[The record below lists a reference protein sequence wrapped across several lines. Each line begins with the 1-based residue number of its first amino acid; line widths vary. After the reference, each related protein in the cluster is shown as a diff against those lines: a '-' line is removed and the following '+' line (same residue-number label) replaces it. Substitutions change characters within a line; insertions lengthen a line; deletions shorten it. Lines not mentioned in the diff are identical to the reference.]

1 MRKLTIW
8 VPTRSDTNRPVQSQ
22 DGWVTIRVAICV
34 ALEKKKINIFVFSFF
49 LVNYNLRP
57 GLYSSNNYFGSRVFS
72 NFTIV
77 GNGNSPV
84 QELQKS
90 VLDRLNE
97 IICSLD
103 NVTCMVAYEYLDETL
118 LATNT

>member
-1 MRKLTIW
+1 M
-8 VPTRSDTNRPVQSQ
+8 
-22 DGWVTIRVAICV
+22 
-34 ALEKKKINIFVFSFF
+34 
-49 LVNYNLRP
+49 
-57 GLYSSNNYFGSRVFS
+57 FS

-118 LATNT
+118 IATNT